1 MPNFKYYIIYS
12 ITNILN
18 GKIYVGFHA
27 TNDLNDN
34 YMGSGI
40 AINEAYKKY
49 GKMNFRKTILEY
61 CNESNW
67 SEREK
72 YWIEK
77 LNTYKKGY
85 NLTKGGEGTLGFRLT
100 EEMKKKIS
108 DNKSGL
114 SPWNKGKTHIYSE
127 ETLYK
132 MSKSQDNK
140 GSKNPMYGK
149 IGDLCPNTGKKKSE
163 REKSEISRRMKLNNP
178 GKRIEVRKKV
188 SKSIKGKFSKENN
201 PMYGK
206 SRSKKILENYR
217 NNGIRLKGDRWEYMR
232 KKIKCIDLLSQK
244 EFIFDGVKDME
255 EKIGISKNK
264 YYRALKDPSALPNYR
279 FENII

>member
-1 MPNFKYYIIYS
+1 MPDFKYYIIYS

-27 TNDLNDN
+27 TNDPDDN

-49 GKMNFRKTILEY
+49 GRDNFKKDILEY
-61 CNESNW
+61 CNRDNW
-67 SEREK
+67 AEREK
-72 YWIEK
+72 YWIGK
-77 LNTYKKGY
+77 LNTYGKGY
-85 NLTKGGEGTLGFRLT
+85 NLTLGGEGTLGFNLT

-108 DNKSGL
+108 ISKIGSNLSEGTRKKISKSLEGNI
-114 SPWNKGKTHIYSE
+114 PWNNSKILPEYIKT
-127 ETLYK
+127 
-132 MSKSQDNK
+132 
-140 GSKNPMYGK
+140 K
-149 IGDLCPNTGKKKSE
+149 ISISNTGKKKTE

-178 GKRIEVRKKV
+178 GKRIEVREKV
-188 SKSIKGKFSKENN
+188 SKSIKGKFQKENN

-206 SRSKKILENYR
+206 SRSKKILEDYR
-217 NNGIRLKGDRWEYMR
+217 NKDVQIKGDRWEYMR
-232 KKIKCIDLLSQK
+232 KKIKCIDLLSRE

-255 EKIGISKNK
+255 EKIGVSKNK
-264 YYRALKDPSALPNYR
+264 YYRALKDPSILPKYR

>member
-85 NLTKGGEGTLGFRLT
+85 NLTKGGEGTLGFNLT
-100 EEMKKKIS
+100 KDMKKKIAES
-108 DNKSGL
+108 KIGKKLPKDVKEKISKSLIGNI
-114 SPWNKGKTHIYSE
+114 PWNTGNILSNEIKE
-127 ETLYK
+127 
-132 MSKSQDNK
+132 
-140 GSKNPMYGK
+140 K
-149 IGDLCPNTGKKKSE
+149 ISVSNTGKKKSE